1 MNKYWPKK
9 WNEKLP
15 NFLGEDFFAS
25 FDFLEEEEN
34 GNNNN
39 NNNNGNK
46 VSNGSGIK
54 VNICESENE
63 LLCIF
68 RVPGLNLEDV
78 EIDVY
83 DKTLELVGTV
93 GIDHKGFSPI
103 HMELYQGPVMR
114 KVQLPYP
121 ARHDKIDASYHHGYL
136 YILLHRLIRSKE
148 TRQKL
153 DVHDLEEMNQE
164 SHE

>member
-15 NFLGEDFFAS
+15 NFLGEDFFSS
-25 FDFLEEEEN
+25 FDFLEDEEN
-34 GNNNN
+34 GNNNTN
-39 NNNNGNK
+39 NNNNEQMLKNT
-46 VSNGSGIK
+46 GSSIK

-83 DKTLELVGTV
+83 DKTLEITGTV
-93 GIDHKGFSPI
+93 GVDHKGFSPI
-103 HMELYQGPVMR
+103 HMELYQGPVIR

-121 ARHDKIDASYHHGYL
+121 AYHDKVEAYYHHGYL
-136 YILLHRLIRSKE
+136 YVLLHRLIRSKE
-148 TRQKL
+148 TKQKL
-153 DVHDLEEMNQE
+153 DVQDLEE
-164 SHE
+164 